1 MAFEFASEPQRL
13 ASIRVIGVGGAG
25 GNAIHRMI
33 HAGLTGCDF
42 LVANT
47 DLQVLAAS
55 PAPVR
60 IQIGPTV
67 TRGLGSGGNPE
78 VGRRAVEESREVISE
93 ALEGSDMVFV
103 TAGMGGGTGTGAAPV
118 VAEIAKDMGALTV
131 AVVTKPFDFEG
142 RHRGRQ
148 AREGLA
154 ALKEKVDTLIV
165 IPNQRLISIV
175 QKDTPLSQAFCLAD
189 DVLMQ
194 ATRGISD
201 LIGVP
206 GLVNLD
212 FADVR
217 SVMSKM
223 GDALMGTGRA
233 SGENRAANAARQA
246 VTSPLLEE
254 VSVSG
259 AKGVLVNITGGSDL
273 TLTDVHEATSV
284 IYEAAG
290 EEANIF
296 FGAVIDERYAN
307 EIIVTVIA
315 TGIGETAAASSSA
328 AAARSRAAAREEI
341 APEAPAPVR
350 AYPSL
355 EAVNLDR
362 PTFRRTQS
370 DGDAPKRVIR
380 SFIDDD
386 LETPTFLRKQM
397 D

>member
-1 MAFEFASEPQRL
+1 MSFELASEPERL

-25 GNAIHRMI
+25 GNAINRMI
-33 HAGLTGCDF
+33 DAGLTGCDF
-42 LVANT
+42 LIANT
-47 DLQVLAAS
+47 DLQVLGQS

-60 IQIGPTV
+60 IQLGPTV

-78 VGRRAVEESREVISE
+78 VGRRAVEESRDVIAES
-93 ALEGSDMVFV
+93 LEGSDMVFV
-103 TAGMGGGTGTGAAPV
+103 TAGMGGGTGTGAAPII
-118 VAEIAKDMGALTV
+118 AEVAKDLGALTV

-175 QKDTPLSQAFCLAD
+175 QKDTPLSEAFRLAD

-233 SGENRAANAARQA
+233 NGENRAANAARQS

-254 VSVSG
+254 VSISG
-259 AKGVLVNITGGSDL
+259 AKGVLVNITGGPDLSLSDVN
-273 TLTDVHEATSV
+273 DATSV

-290 EEANIF
+290 DEANIF
-296 FGAVIDERYAN
+296 FGAVIDPRYSN
-307 EIIVTVIA
+307 EIVVTVIA
-315 TGIGETAAASSSA
+315 TGIGETT
-328 AAARSRAAAREEI
+328 SRTKH
-341 APEAPAPVR
+341 APEPAETVPPPVR
-350 AYPSL
+350 AYPAL

-362 PTFRRTQS
+362 PTFRRAS
-370 DGDAPKRVIR
+370 GESEGPKRVIR

>member
-1 MAFEFASEPQRL
+1 MMSFELASEPDRL

-33 HAGLTGCDF
+33 EAGLTGCDF
-42 LVANT
+42 LAANT
-47 DLQVLAAS
+47 DLQVLGQS

-60 IQIGPTV
+60 IQLGPTV

-78 VGRRAVEESREVISE
+78 VGRRAVEESREVIAE

-103 TAGMGGGTGTGAAPV
+103 TAGMGGGTGTGAAPL

-148 AREGLA
+148 ARDGLA

-175 QKDTPLSQAFCLAD
+175 QRDTPLSEAFRLAD

-233 SGENRAANAARQA
+233 SGENRASNAARQS

-254 VSVSG
+254 VSISG

-290 EEANIF
+290 DDANIF
-296 FGAVIDERYAN
+296 FGAVIDPRYSN
-307 EIIVTVIA
+307 EIVVTVIA
-315 TGIGETAAASSSA
+315 TGIGGETQV
-328 AAARSRAAAREEI
+328 RSKPREEQ
-341 APEAPAPVR
+341 PAVEVPPPVR
-350 AYPSL
+350 AYPAL

-362 PTFRRTQS
+362 PTFRRAHGES
-370 DGDAPKRVIR
+370 EGGAKRVIR

>member
-33 HAGLTGCDF
+33 EAGLTGCDF

-47 DLQVLAAS
+47 DLQVLGSS

-60 IQIGPTV
+60 VQLGPTV

-78 VGRRAVEESREVISE
+78 VGRRSVEESREVIAE

-118 VAEIAKDMGALTV
+118 VAEIAKEMGALTV

-175 QKDTPLSQAFCLAD
+175 QKDTPLSEAFRLAD

-201 LIGVP
+201 LISVP

-233 SGENRAANAARQA
+233 SGENRAAIAARQS

-259 AKGVLVNITGGSDL
+259 AKGVLVNITGGPDL
-273 TLTDVHEATSV
+273 SLTDVHEATSV

-290 EEANIF
+290 DDANIF
-296 FGAVIDERYAN
+296 FGAGIDERYTN
-307 EIIVTVIA
+307 EIVVTVIA
-315 TGIGETAAASSSA
+315 TGIGESA
-328 AAARSRAAAREEI
+328 AAAAASASRARASRVEE
-341 APEAPAPVR
+341 APEIPAPVR
-350 AYPSL
+350 AYPTL

-362 PTFRRTQS
+362 PTFRRATPEG
-370 DGDAPKRVIR
+370 DGPKRVIR

>member
-33 HAGLTGCDF
+33 EAGLTGCDF

-47 DLQVLAAS
+47 DLQVLGSS

-60 IQIGPTV
+60 VQLGPTV

-78 VGRRAVEESREVISE
+78 VGRRSVEESREVIAE

-118 VAEIAKDMGALTV
+118 VAEIAKEMGALTV

-175 QKDTPLSQAFCLAD
+175 QKDTPLSEAFRLAD

-201 LIGVP
+201 LISVP

-233 SGENRAANAARQA
+233 SGENRAAIAARQS

-259 AKGVLVNITGGSDL
+259 AKGVLVNITGGPDL
-273 TLTDVHEATSV
+273 SLTDVHEATSV

-290 EEANIF
+290 DDANIF
-296 FGAVIDERYAN
+296 FGAVIDERYTN
-307 EIIVTVIA
+307 EIVVTVIA
-315 TGIGETAAASSSA
+315 TGIGESA
-328 AAARSRAAAREEI
+328 AAAAASASRARASRVEE
-341 APEAPAPVR
+341 APEIPAPVR
-350 AYPSL
+350 AYPTL

-362 PTFRRTQS
+362 PTFRRATPEG
-370 DGDAPKRVIR
+370 DGPKRVIR

>member
-1 MAFEFASEPQRL
+1 MSFELASEPDRL

-33 HAGLTGCDF
+33 EAGLTGCDF
-42 LVANT
+42 LAANT
-47 DLQVLAAS
+47 DLQVLGQS

-60 IQIGPTV
+60 IQLGPTV

-78 VGRRAVEESREVISE
+78 VGRRAVEESREIIAE

-148 AREGLA
+148 AKDGLA

-175 QKDTPLSQAFCLAD
+175 QKDTPLSEAFRLAD
-189 DVLMQ
+189 EVLMQ

-233 SGENRAANAARQA
+233 NGENRASNAARQS

-254 VSVSG
+254 VSISG
-259 AKGVLVNITGGSDL
+259 AKGVLVNITGGADL
-273 TLTDVHEATSV
+273 SLTDVHEATSV

-290 EEANIF
+290 DDANIF
-296 FGAVIDERYAN
+296 FGAVIDPRYTN
-307 EIIVTVIA
+307 EIVVTVIA
-315 TGIGETAAASSSA
+315 TGIGETAVRTTKVKEEAA
-328 AAARSRAAAREEI
+328 EV
-341 APEAPAPVR
+341 PPPVR
-350 AYPSL
+350 AYPAL

-362 PTFRRTQS
+362 PTFRRAHGES
-370 DGDAPKRVIR
+370 EGPKRVIR

>member
-1 MAFEFASEPQRL
+1 MMPIEFAIEPQRL
-13 ASIRVIGVGGAG
+13 ATIRVIGVGGAG
-25 GNAIHRMI
+25 GNAINRMI
-33 HAGLTGCDF
+33 DAGLTGCDF
-42 LVANT
+42 LAANT
-47 DLQVLAAS
+47 DLQVLSAS

-60 IQIGPTV
+60 IQLGPTV
-67 TRGLGSGGNPE
+67 TRGLGSGGNPD

-93 ALEGSDMVFV
+93 SLEGSDMVFV

-118 VAEIAKDMGALTV
+118 VAEVAKDMGALTV

-175 QKDTPLSQAFCLAD
+175 QRDTPLSEAFRLAD

-201 LIGVP
+201 LISVP

-217 SVMSKM
+217 SVMSRM

-233 SGENRAANAARQA
+233 TGENRAANAARQS

-259 AKGVLVNITGGSDL
+259 ARGVLVNITGGPDL
-273 TLTDVHEATSV
+273 SLTDVHEATSV

-290 EEANIF
+290 DEANIF
-296 FGAVIDERYAN
+296 FGAVIDPKYSN
-307 EIIVTVIA
+307 EIQVTVIA
-315 TGIGETAAASSSA
+315 TGIGEALAVKGKEHAQAQET
-328 AAARSRAAAREEI
+328 
-341 APEAPAPVR
+341 PAMPPPVR
-350 AYPSL
+350 AYPVL

-362 PTFRRTQS
+362 PTFRRAQPEDS
-370 DGDAPKRVIR
+370 PKRVIR